1 MLTHWVSCKMIIRTR
16 SQIPGVLHAQGAL
29 FGEIQK
35 VLEKTS
41 FARW

>member
-1 MLTHWVSCKMIIRTR
+1 MLTDWVSYKMIIRTR
-16 SQIPGVLHAQGAL
+16 SQIPGVLHAQGVL

-41 FARW
+41 FAHW